1 MTTAIRRTARRLRR
15 LLCRHQ
21 CVEYGDMTYGVVHVC
36 EWCGAVFQSY
46 GRLKM
51 HYIGQ
56 REEVFDE
63 NGKPKL

>member
-1 MTTAIRRTARRLRR
+1 
-15 LLCRHQ
+15 
-21 CVEYGDMTYGVVHVC
+21 MTYGVVHVC
-36 EWCGAVFQSY
+36 ERCGAVFQSY

-63 NGKPKL
+63 NGKPML

>member
-1 MTTAIRRTARRLRR
+1 MKRAIIRIRRFF
-15 LLCRHQ
+15 CRHR
-21 CVEYGDMTYGVVHVC
+21 YIHVVTWAVGEVYHC
-36 EWCGAVFQSY
+36 DKCGAVFQSY

-63 NGKPKL
+63 NGKPRL